1 MITKISNST
10 SYCPGNF
17 FKVWYDSTSQLV
29 RIDFRS
35 AVPGPPY
42 YTPFTVSR
50 IHDFSRGNV
59 YLACRECWNNRKQ
72 YIWNKCLSFK
82 MKHHNYPNSKFL
94 MDILEG
100 TYICCCFFWK
110 FWWMRNQHI
119 MNAFDIERSNY
130 LVLCIYFT
138 SFKLQLQITI
148 NFLPDN

>member
-42 YTPFTVSR
+42 YTPYTVSR

-100 TYICCCFFWK
+100 TYMLLFLLKVLMNEKSAYYECIWYWKIKLLSVMYLFHFFQASTANHYK
-110 FWWMRNQHI
+110 FFAW
-119 MNAFDIERSNY
+119 
-130 LVLCIYFT
+130 
-138 SFKLQLQITI
+138 
-148 NFLPDN
+148 